1 MRGVAAPVFGP
12 DGKLTA
18 GISVGCLAFELTED
32 DLPAVIQAVQAA
44 AKRVTDRLAE
54 IGG

>member
-1 MRGVAAPVFGP
+1 V
-12 DGKLTA
+12 TA

-32 DLPAVIQAVQAA
+32 DLPTVIQAVQAA
-44 AKRVTDRLAE
+44 AKRVTDRLVE